1 MCYIFI
7 SNQKMEKFMTIVHHM
22 KCACHRCLCVV
33 SLENAIRKDGK
44 YYCFDGCA
52 EGHERP

>member
-1 MCYIFI
+1 
-7 SNQKMEKFMTIVHHM
+7 MTIVHHM

-52 EGHERP
+52 EGHQRP